1 MIGLVFIVFPVMVFV
16 VVFVMREGALRHFVI
31 IEIAI
36 TAGVA
41 EIESAQIIAK
51 GQRGRLAIINGLS
64 LPGNPQSPRLNILSC
79 NGLINHID
87 NAANGAIGKQKGC
100 GPPNDLNLLGI
111 GKVHFVNMIA
121 AEDRDIPGD

>member
-1 MIGLVFIVFPVMVFV
+1 
-16 VVFVMREGALRHFVI
+16 MREGALRHFVI

-41 EIESAQIIAK
+41 EIEPAQIIAK
-51 GQRGRLAIINGLS
+51 GQRGRLAIINR
-64 LPGNPQSPRLNILSC
+64 LPLPRNPEPWRLNLLSR

-87 NAANGAIGKQKGC
+87 NAANRAVGKQKRSR
-100 GPPNDLNLLGI
+100 PPNDLNLLGV

-121 AEDRDIPGD
+121 AEDRDIPRDETVLHDPNPTTT

>member
-1 MIGLVFIVFPVMVFV
+1 MVGLVFIVFPVMVFV

-36 TAGVA
+36 AADVA
-41 EIESAQIIAK
+41 EIEPAQIIAK

-79 NGLINHID
+79 NGLINDVH
-87 NAANGAIGKQKGC
+87 NAADGAIGK
-100 GPPNDLNLLGI
+100 
-111 GKVHFVNMIA
+111 
-121 AEDRDIPGD
+121 